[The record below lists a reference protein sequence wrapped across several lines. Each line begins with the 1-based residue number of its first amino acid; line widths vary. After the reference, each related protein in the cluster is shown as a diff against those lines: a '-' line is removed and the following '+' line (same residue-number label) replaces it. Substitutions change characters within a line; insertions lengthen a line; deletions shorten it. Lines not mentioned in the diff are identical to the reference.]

1 MTSILPDDLKSF
13 LLLQV
18 DRRRHGGR
26 VQHGRADPARPRRP
40 LLVRM
45 EQLTVFQERD
55 VHQPRV
61 RRVEDRPVLG
71 ELSSV
76 RNEKKIQLLLSRFE
90 MGNGP
95 NYGGCVLDTDREV

>member
-76 RNEKKIQLLLSRFE
+76 GKQKEDTAVTIKVRD
-90 MGNGP
+90 GP